1 MNNEFQ
7 VGQTYRC
14 TSRASGKC
22 SWGFRVASRT
32 ASSVRLVGDDGKVSR
47 LEIFVVDN
55 VERCL
60 PKKRSRLGLILTA
73 NDLVI
78 S

>member
-1 MNNEFQ
+1 
-7 VGQTYRC
+7 
-14 TSRASGKC
+14 
-22 SWGFRVASRT
+22 
-32 ASSVRLVGDDGKVSR
+32 VRLVGDDGKVSR